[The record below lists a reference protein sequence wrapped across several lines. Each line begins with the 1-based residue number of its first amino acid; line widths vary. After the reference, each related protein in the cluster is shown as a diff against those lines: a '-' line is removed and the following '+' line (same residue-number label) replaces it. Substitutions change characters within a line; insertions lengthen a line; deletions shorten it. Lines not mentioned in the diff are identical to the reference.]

1 MRKNFALV
9 LLLFVST
16 VAFAQELT
24 ALHMFLP
31 DRKGALEIKMPPGYR
46 IEGGGLRPD
55 GKQFK
60 ISATGPNGV
69 YMTAF
74 VEIAPHPG
82 TNAQVRDEWYGG
94 MKKNSKM
101 KIDDEKIVE
110 SNGAAVAEY
119 TVHEFQGVRAEQRSL
134 HAYYGGDEIWS
145 EVHISKVSFTPRDE
159 KMFEDFLLSVRSL
172 PDYALN
178 ARDEF
183 GVASTFYQKQDY
195 KTAAVHYQKALDLE
209 KQEPIFDQ
217 RLSRVLIDQ
226 LGMSYGISGDWA
238 KSKEVLEYG
247 ISRDPGYPIFY
258 YNIACGYGEQKD
270 QTNALVFLKKAFERK
285 KNVNKGERMP
295 DPLTD
300 DSFRN
305 FVSDPAFVK
314 EVKAM
319 QQ

>member
-1 MRKNFALV
+1 MRRTLTLAL
-9 LLLFVST
+9 LTLAS
-16 VAFAQELT
+16 VASFAQELT

-31 DRKGALEIKMPPGYR
+31 DRKGALEIKMPPGYQVA
-46 IEGGGLRPD
+46 GGGLRPD
-55 GKQFK
+55 GKQFTIQAK
-60 ISATGPNGV
+60 GPNGV

-74 VEIAPHPG
+74 VEIAPHSG

-101 KIDDEKIVE
+101 KMDEEKLLE
-110 SNGAAVAEY
+110 SNGAAIAEY

-145 EVHISKVSFTPRDE
+145 EVHISKVAFTPRDE
-159 KMFEDFLLSVRSL
+159 KIFDDFLSGVKSL
-172 PDYALN
+172 PDYVLN

-183 GVASTFYQKQDY
+183 GVGSTFYEKQDY
-195 KTAAVHYQKALDLE
+195 KAAALHYQKALDLE
-209 KQEPIFDQ
+209 KQKPMFDQ
-217 RLSRVLIDQ
+217 TLSRVLIDQ
-226 LGMSYGISGDWA
+226 LGMSYGISGDLA

-247 ISRDPGYPIFY
+247 ISKDPGYPMFY
-258 YNIACGYGEQKD
+258 YNIACGYGEQND
-270 QTNALVFLKKAFERK
+270 QANAVAFLKKAFERK
-285 KNVNKGERMP
+285 KNLIKGERMP

-305 FVSDPAFVK
+305 FVSDPSFVS

-319 QQ
+319 QK